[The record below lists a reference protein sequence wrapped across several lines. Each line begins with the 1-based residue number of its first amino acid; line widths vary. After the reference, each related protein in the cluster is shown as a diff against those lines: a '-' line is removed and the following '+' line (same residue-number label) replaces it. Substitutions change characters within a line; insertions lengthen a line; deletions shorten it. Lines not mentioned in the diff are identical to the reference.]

1 MKQKGIQVKSR
12 KYLRKD
18 EKNWL
23 NWESESHHTK
33 CNPQASPK
41 KAAEINT
48 RNRNLVEDS
57 II

>member
-1 MKQKGIQVKSR
+1 MDWIENPNPTTQNATHKQVQ
-12 KYLRKD
+12 
-18 EKNWL
+18 
-23 NWESESHHTK
+23 
-33 CNPQASPK
+33 